1 MRLAQSDLRA
11 ILRFLSEADATG
23 ADEAYG
29 PAVLDHLRRLIPCD
43 DVGYEQADVPG
54 RRFTDPLAEMYAA
67 QDAVYWESGPCPIT
81 EYRLRTGDVSA
92 IRMSDLISRR
102 RYHELPIYRAYFQP
116 LGVDHMLELGL
127 SAVPSAYRALIL
139 FRDTDAPDFSERERD
154 VLETLRPHLR
164 AREAR
169 ATLMAMVA
177 GRLRAL
183 DERGET
189 DDLQL
194 TTREREIVSMV
205 AAGKTNAQIAADLWI
220 SPATV
225 KKHLE
230 NTYVK
235 LGVGSRAAAASRVR
249 SRAEGVLA

>member
-1 MRLAQSDLRA
+1 MRLAQSDLHA
-11 ILRFLSEADATG
+11 ILRFLAEADDAG
-23 ADEAYG
+23 AEDAYG
-29 PAVLDHLRRLIPCD
+29 PAVLDHLQRLIPCD
-43 DVGYEQADVPG
+43 NVGYEQADVPS
-54 RRFTDPLAEMYAA
+54 RRFTDPLAEQYAA
-67 QDAVYWESGPCPIT
+67 EDAVYWASGPCPIT
-81 EYRLRTGDVSA
+81 EYRVRTGDVAA

-102 RYHELPIYRAYFQP
+102 RYHDLPIYREYFQSRRM
-116 LGVDHMLELGL
+116 DHMLELGL

-139 FRDTDAPDFSERERD
+139 AREPDMPDFSERERD
-154 VLETLRPHLR
+154 VLETLRPHFR

-169 ATLMAMVA
+169 ATLMALVA
-177 GRLRAL
+177 GRLRVL
-183 DERGET
+183 QDRGED

-194 TTREREIVSMV
+194 TTREREIVALA
-205 AAGKTNAQIAADLWI
+205 AAGKTNTQIASELWI

-249 SRAEGVLA
+249 AGADLILG